1 MAAKTIGE
9 RAEQD
14 KLDLSAMLIS
24 FTATQYIPS
33 LQCVINAT
41 TLKVLIYLCVNEHAK
56 NAHQLYVT
64 TLTIV
69 LTVTF

>member
-56 NAHQLYVT
+56 NAHQLYVR